1 EKEGE
6 ANYTSLSSEPIQS
19 RCAVLRYTKL
29 TDAQILA
36 RLLKIVEKEDVPYT
50 DDGLEAII
58 FTAQGDMR
66 QALNN
71 LQSTYSGFGFINSE
85 NVFKVCDEPH
95 PLLVKEMIQ
104 HCINANID
112 EAYKILA
119 HLWRLGYSPEDVI
132 GNIFRVCKTFQMPEY
147 LKLEFIKE
155 IGYTHMKIAEGVNSL
170 LQMAGLLARLCQ
182 KTAAPAAC

>member
-1 EKEGE
+1 MCLRRGCVLLGAYMSFIFKRRKNCWKLKWRHLFGCGGFWEEEGE

-66 QALNN
+66 QVKGERQWNKGFCLKQKPFE
-71 LQSTYSGFGFINSE
+71 LQLSRISF
-85 NVFKVCDEPH
+85 
-95 PLLVKEMIQ
+95 
-104 HCINANID
+104 
-112 EAYKILA
+112 
-119 HLWRLGYSPEDVI
+119 WRG
-132 GNIFRVCKTFQMPEY
+132 KA
-147 LKLEFIKE
+147 KE
-155 IGYTHMKIAEGVNSL
+155 IWLVAQE
-170 LQMAGLLARLCQ
+170 
-182 KTAAPAAC
+182 